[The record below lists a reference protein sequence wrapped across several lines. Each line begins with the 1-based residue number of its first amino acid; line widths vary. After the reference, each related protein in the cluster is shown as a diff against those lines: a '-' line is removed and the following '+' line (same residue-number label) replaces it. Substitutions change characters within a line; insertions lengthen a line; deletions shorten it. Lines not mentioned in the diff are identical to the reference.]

1 MLLIGQAALVTGG
14 SRGIGRAVALAL
26 AAQGARVAVNYAR
39 NAEAAEAVVQEI
51 TRNGGEAVALKADV
65 ADFNAGED
73 LIRAVEDRFGRLD
86 ILVNNAGI
94 TRDALLLRMKES
106 DWDDVIQTN
115 LKGMFNCTR
124 AALRLMVKQRNGRVI
139 NVASV
144 AALAGNPGQAN
155 YAAAKAG
162 VIGFTRVLAKE
173 VGSRGVTVNAVAP
186 GFISTDMTA
195 VLPEKFKEEI
205 LARIPAGRL
214 GDPEDIAQAVV
225 FLASPASGYIT
236 GQTIIVDG
244 GLTA

>member
-1 MLLIGQAALVTGG
+1 MLLIDRVALVTGG

-39 NAEAAEAVVQEI
+39 NAEAAEEVVREI
-51 TRNGGEAVALKADV
+51 TRNGGEAVALQADV
-65 ADFNAGED
+65 ADFAAGEA
-73 LIRAVEDRFGRLD
+73 LVGAVEARFGRLD
-86 ILVNNAGI
+86 VLVNNAGI
-94 TRDALLLRMKES
+94 TRDTLLMRMKES
-106 DWDDVIQTN
+106 DWDDVIHTN

-124 AALRLMVKQRNGRVI
+124 AAVRLMVKQRQGRVI
-139 NVASV
+139 NIASV
-144 AALAGNPGQAN
+144 SAFAGNPGQAN

-186 GFISTDMTA
+186 GFITTDMTA
-195 VLPEKFKEEI
+195 VLPDRVKEEV
-205 LARIPAGRL
+205 LARVPAGRF
-214 GDPEDIAQAVV
+214 GDPEDVAHAVV

-236 GQTIIVDG
+236 GQTIVVDG